1 MVVDTGIHS
10 LGWSRQQSIDY
21 LSTNTALPIYECTTE
36 TDRYI
41 SWPGQALGY
50 KIGQMKIKALRDY
63 AEQELQEKFD
73 VRTFHDA
80 VLWNGSVPLDVLEKL
95 IYDWINNE
103 KALSIN

>member
-1 MVVDTGIHS
+1 
-10 LGWSRQQSIDY
+10 
-21 LSTNTALPIYECTTE
+21 
-36 TDRYI
+36 
-41 SWPGQALGY
+41 
-50 KIGQMKIKALRDY
+50 MKIKALRDY